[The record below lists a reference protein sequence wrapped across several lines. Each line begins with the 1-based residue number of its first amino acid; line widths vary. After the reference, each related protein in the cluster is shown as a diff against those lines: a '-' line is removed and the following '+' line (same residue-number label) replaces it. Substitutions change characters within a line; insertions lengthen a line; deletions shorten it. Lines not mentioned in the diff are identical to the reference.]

1 MAANGVEGQLLVF
14 DRCKSRDGDG
24 RLHAHLCRRLGHS
37 GVADMANLAMLFV
50 GRVSMPV
57 PSCLHGKHTHAK
69 HEGHG
74 QQSYG

>member
-1 MAANGVEGQLLVF
+1 MAANGVERQLLVF
-14 DRCKSRDGDG
+14 DRRKSRDGYG
-24 RLHAHLCRRLGHS
+24 RLHAHLRRRLGHS

-50 GRVSMPV
+50 GRMPMPV
-57 PSCLHGKHTHAK
+57 AGCLHGKHAHAK